1 MPDSGNIM
9 SDSIGKKKRV
19 FVFIQK
25 QMMKYWSTHLK
36 FCPEQVENNILL
48 VDGREVER
56 DSEIN

>member
-1 MPDSGNIM
+1 M